1 MDALLHKLAGSPRCP
16 PFKHRLSW
24 IGILPVASEGALRGP
39 WASGSPPGVPWEA
52 GLRGPPP
59 PPGQEGPCGLHG
71 ALSPVLG
78 EMSHLRQMRVRTR

>member
-39 WASGSPPGVPWEA
+39 RASGSPPGVPWEA
-52 GLRGPPP
+52 GLRCPPP
-59 PPGQEGPCGLHG
+59 RLPGRRGPAGYTG
-71 ALSPVLG
+71 RSALSLVK
-78 EMSHLRQMRVRTR
+78 